1 MTSYESG
8 GRFLATVWI
17 AVLLAVSCCSQ
28 QAAMANS
35 KEKRLTEPEV
45 KRFIASYPDVKKIVV
60 GYVKEKKTGVSD
72 PKSGFAAVIA
82 AATDKS
88 VRGRVDT
95 AVQAHGFAGSKEW
108 VQVAESIGHAY
119 AHIKSGGADAKAQRK
134 LEKAIRKIEKM
145 DFLTDEQRKKLAS
158 EVREKAGMILEPSP
172 PENVAA
178 VEPMVAQIEAV
189 VK

>member
-1 MTSYESG
+1 
-8 GRFLATVWI
+8 
-17 AVLLAVSCCSQ
+17 
-28 QAAMANS
+28 MANS